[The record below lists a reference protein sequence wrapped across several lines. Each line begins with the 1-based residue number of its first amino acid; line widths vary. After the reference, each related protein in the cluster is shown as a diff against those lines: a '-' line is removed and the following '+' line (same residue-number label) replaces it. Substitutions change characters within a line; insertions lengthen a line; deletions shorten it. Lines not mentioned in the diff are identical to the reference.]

1 VLGWLPRITGRRL
14 LLPLAAFACTCAFVM
29 QSMGWAQTSYL
40 ALSKALSH
48 GTPQIDRWHWETR
61 DKSYYR
67 GHFYSVKAPGLSFAT
82 FPLYEVLHLAGAERL
97 AHDARVTG
105 EARGTHP
112 WSYRGLQVA
121 QYGYNR
127 QRAIATRTQIEDGAP
142 MAWALALA
150 GVLAPA
156 LMLLVLVA
164 RLADRVAPGTGP
176 PAAITLGAATL
187 LLPFST
193 LLFSH
198 VLSTALGFGA
208 FALAWREREQAPR
221 TALLAGAGALAGLA
235 ITSEYPLAIA
245 AVIVG
250 LYAIGRR
257 GASWPRRAAA
267 YAGGVLA
274 GVAPLAAYNVWAFG
288 SPLHMSYADAV
299 AEQGRSGH
307 ATLGLNGGGVF
318 GVTAPRFHDALS
330 LLLGGRGL
338 LTLTPVLAVAAAGVV
353 SLHRSGRRREALTI
367 GGVGLAYLLYDAGY
381 WLPFGGGS
389 PGPRFLI
396 PALAFLAVGLGPAWR
411 RWPAVTLA
419 LATVS
424 MTTMVAATMSH
435 PMIGDDNFGEW
446 VWRIA
451 DLHLFQHT
459 LLDVTGI
466 AHGWPA
472 ILPFAVGAFAAF
484 ALGVRALGAAQLAR
498 GARWA
503 PAALAG
509 WGLAAAV
516 LPKPLGWAP
525 CTERIQVCTTTS
537 AATGNGREL
546 ALILVAAGAGLLA
559 VALVA
564 LAARVRRGS
573 AQEHD
578 AHAGAALVLE
588 PQATQ

>member
-1 VLGWLPRITGRRL
+1 
-14 LLPLAAFACTCAFVM
+14 
-29 QSMGWAQTSYL
+29 
-40 ALSKALSH
+40 
-48 GTPQIDRWHWETR
+48 
-61 DKSYYR
+61 
-67 GHFYSVKAPGLSFAT
+67 
-82 FPLYEVLHLAGAERL
+82 
-97 AHDARVTG
+97 
-105 EARGTHP
+105 
-112 WSYRGLQVA
+112 
-121 QYGYNR
+121 
-127 QRAIATRTQIEDGAP
+127 
-142 MAWALALA
+142 
-150 GVLAPA
+150 
-156 LMLLVLVA
+156 
-164 RLADRVAPGTGP
+164 
-176 PAAITLGAATL
+176 
-187 LLPFST
+187 
-193 LLFSH
+193 
-198 VLSTALGFGA
+198 
-208 FALAWREREQAPR
+208 
-221 TALLAGAGALAGLA
+221 
-235 ITSEYPLAIA
+235 
-245 AVIVG
+245 
-250 LYAIGRR
+250 
-257 GASWPRRAAA
+257 
-267 YAGGVLA
+267 
-274 GVAPLAAYNVWAFG
+274 
-288 SPLHMSYADAV
+288 MSYADAV

-353 SLHRSGRRREALTI
+353 SLYRSGRRREALTI
-367 GGVGLAYLLYDAGY
+367 GAVGLAYLLYDAGY

-484 ALGVRALGAAQLAR
+484 ALGVRGLGAAQLAR